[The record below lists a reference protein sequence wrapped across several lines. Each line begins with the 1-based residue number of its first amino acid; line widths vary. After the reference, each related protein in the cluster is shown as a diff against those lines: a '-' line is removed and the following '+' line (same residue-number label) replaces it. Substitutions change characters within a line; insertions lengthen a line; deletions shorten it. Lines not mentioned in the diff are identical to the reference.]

1 MNFLKGVGWC
11 LKIGTLLSS
20 FGFVITVSIQIVARY
35 FLDNVPPWT
44 EEASRILFIYAIAFA
59 SGLAYKGNYF
69 VRLDLFQEKDKPQ
82 LKRVLN
88 RLTPLVTLLLF
99 GVMGAYALHMLD
111 MGRTER
117 SPSLQIPMTLPFFS
131 LIILTGSIGLYALIN
146 LIKQF
151 KK

>member
-1 MNFLKGVGWC
+1 MSLLKRFGWL
-11 LKIGTLLSS
+11 LKMGTLLSS
-20 FGFVITVSIQIVARY
+20 FGFVTTVSIQIFARY

-69 VRLDLFQEKDKPQ
+69 VRLDLFQEKDRPH
-82 LKRVLN
+82 LKKALN
-88 RLTPLVTLLLF
+88 RLTPFVTFLLF
-99 GVMGAYALHMLD
+99 GVMGVYALHMLD
-111 MGRTER
+111 MGRAEL

-131 LIILTGSIGLYALIN
+131 LLILTGSICLYALLK